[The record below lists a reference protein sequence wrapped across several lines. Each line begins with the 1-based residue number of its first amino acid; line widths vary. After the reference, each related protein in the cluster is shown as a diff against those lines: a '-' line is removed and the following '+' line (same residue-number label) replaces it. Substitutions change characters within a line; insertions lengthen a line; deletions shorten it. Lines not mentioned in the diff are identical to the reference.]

1 MSSVRYPLSFVKYGN
16 GPIIWLAFH
25 GIGQAAQAMAPF
37 GEKLARTHTIYSID
51 LPFHGQDRQTGGP
64 TSDITKT
71 YWQSLVAHFLAQH
84 YIDRF
89 SVVGFSMGG
98 RFALVTA
105 ELFTDCLDGLILLAP
120 DGVTEDPW
128 FRLATGTR
136 LGRWALRFFLKNT
149 RFFTSL
155 GLVLVRVGLL
165 KPALLRFVAA
175 TMQTHEQRE
184 QIGRS
189 WVRFR
194 QLTIDIPAL
203 AMQLRAANVPA
214 WLYLG
219 QFDAVLPL
227 AHTRLLLRAYPET
240 HEMILPCGHTS
251 LVKRVAADWPFSRA

>member
-1 MSSVRYPLSFVKYGN
+1 MLSHIRFGT

-25 GIGQAAQAMAPF
+25 GIGQDAAAMAPF
-37 GEKLARTHTIYSID
+37 GEKLSHTHTIYSID
-51 LPFHGQDRQTGGP
+51 LPFHGQDRQTEGLDA
-64 TSDITKT
+64 DITKT
-71 YWQSLVAHFLAQH
+71 YWQSLFAHFLVQH
-84 YIDRF
+84 HIDRF

-128 FRLATGTR
+128 FRLATGTQP
-136 LGRWALRFFLKNT
+136 GRWALRFFLKKP
-149 RFFTSL
+149 RLFTAL
-155 GLVLVRVGLL
+155 GSGLVRVGLL
-165 KPALLRFVAA
+165 KPALLRFMAA

-194 QLTIDIPAL
+194 QLTIDILAL
-203 AMQLRAANVPA
+203 AKQLRAANVPV

-227 AHTRLLLRAYPET
+227 AHTRPLLRAYPEIN
-240 HEMILPCGHTS
+240 EVILPCGHTS
-251 LVKRVAADWPFSRA
+251 LVKRVAGLGVG